1 MKPLEIRIALM
12 KEGIRPTDIAGF
24 LGVSTSAVL
33 HTINRKS
40 VSDRIQRAVS
50 KAIRKPVDQ
59 VFPDRYLSRP
69 RPDVVRE
76 RLAG

>member
-24 LGVSTSAVL
+24 LDVSTSAVL
-33 HTINRKS
+33 HVINRKS

-50 KAIRKPVDQ
+50 KAIRRPVDQ
-59 VFPDRYLSRP
+59 VFPERDMGRP
-69 RPDVVRE
+69 RPDRIRE